1 MTRDSNERSKRMKFD
16 RDREAYDRQN
26 KETDRQWEAFI
37 IYRDMGSS
45 RTLRVT
51 AEVYRET
58 HGLTSLIASTE
69 RTVQMWSVRWHW
81 RDRCAAWDR
90 TKDRHRRRAAL
101 EDVAKMRD
109 RHIKLSTSVQSL
121 AASELAKWLKET
133 KKNKKITIEVGDL
146 LRVLE
151 AGVKLER
158 ISRGEPDTIQ
168 EQRQEMDSDEKRSSL
183 AGLLKSP
190 TAMKAL
196 DELMDEAEKT
206 EESDDSDAFEEPTE
220 TEA

>member
-16 RDREAYDRQN
+16 RDREAYDRQQA
-26 KETDRQWEAFI
+26 ETDKQWGAFI
-37 IYRDMGSS
+37 FYRDMGGT
-45 RTLRVT
+45 RTLKAAAVNYRS
-51 AEVYRET
+51 VY
-58 HGLTSLIASTE
+58 GLVDSKPATTE
-69 RTVQMWSVRWHW
+69 RMIQAWSVRWHW
-81 RDRCAAWDR
+81 RDRCLAWDR

-109 RHIKLSTSVQSL
+109 RHIKLSTSVQSF
-121 AASELAKWLKET
+121 AASELGKWLKET

-168 EQRQEMDSDEKRSSL
+168 EQRQELDSDEKRKSL

-206 EESDDSDAFEEPTE
+206 EESEE
-220 TEA
+220 TEE